1 MLLAN
6 KQGRYIYLFLSLAV
20 ITFITHF
27 WHYQS
32 LGLYEDDYFLIGQ
45 PMSMDIDK
53 FGEFLSWHLINFSAT
68 EGRPLLYIIE
78 FPLGLIGNFL
88 QDFHALYLINYLVIL
103 IANVLIYIFLKSIW
117 NQPVFIITG
126 TLAFTLFPADTT
138 HAYLTHVCL
147 YVSLSLL
154 TLAFL
159 SYFANRKLLSY
170 LLIFASL
177 FCYETVFPVF
187 IAAPLFKQP
196 WNKQLLKEIFKHALI
211 MAGMLALVFIARKL
225 TGEARI
231 SQLDLITLISI
242 PLSQMVI
249 GPLVSLSMFLYQPA
263 QTLLNLK
270 GELLIFIPLVF
281 LGFTLLLSS
290 LNTQQ
295 ESDVLKPNENE
306 ILSPLKK
313 LAIVGITCLIFAY
326 PFNFTRA
333 ATEISGR
340 NSRVHMA
347 AAIGAC
353 ILVGLLCYL
362 IVNLGKNN
370 LTKNLINGGLGI
382 FFALLVGFGLTVQH
396 ENQKSWQYQ
405 QAFWTD
411 VVNLCPDITPET
423 VILVDAPNLNEGKQ
437 LHSFI
442 QWGVPITFREI
453 YKFPS
458 AWARAEEL
466 PETND
471 QPRWFFWRRYTLYPK
486 VYRLSDNWQDT
497 IVNDGKFDFDRNNPA
512 FDYFLKWE
520 PARLLETNKIILL
533 EEEDSQMVRRSEP
546 LMINDQV
553 FEFKK
558 ADQDTEFS
566 LEKGV
571 LYKSLIQGE
580 EKELFSYFS
589 T

>member
-6 KQGRYIYLFLSLAV
+6 QRGRYIYLFSTLAV
-20 ITFITHF
+20 ITFIAHF

-53 FGEFLSWHLINFSAT
+53 FGEFLNWHLINFSAT
-68 EGRPLLYIIE
+68 ESRPLLYLIE
-78 FPLGLIGNFL
+78 FTLGLIGNL
-88 QDFHALYLINYLVIL
+88 IQDFHTLYLINYLVIL
-103 IANVLIYIFLKSIW
+103 TANVLVYVFLKSIW
-117 NQPVFIITG
+117 NQPVFVSTG

-147 YVSLSLL
+147 YVSLSFL

-159 SYFANRKLLSY
+159 TYFANRKILSY
-170 LLIFASL
+170 LIIFASL

-211 MAGMLALVFIARKL
+211 MASMLALVFIARKL

-231 SQLDLITLISI
+231 SQLDLITLIST
-242 PLSQMVI
+242 PLSQMAI
-249 GPLVSLSMFLYQPA
+249 GPLVSLSMFFYQPA
-263 QTLLNLK
+263 QTLLNFK
-270 GELLIFIPLVF
+270 GELLIFVPLCFV
-281 LGFTLLLSS
+281 GFVLLLSS
-290 LNTQQ
+290 LNKEQ
-295 ESDVLKPNENE
+295 ESKVLEQNEND
-306 ILSPLKK
+306 IFSTLKK
-313 LAIVGITCLIFAY
+313 LAFTAITCLVFAY

-362 IVNLGKNN
+362 IVNLAKSN
-370 LTKNLINGGLGI
+370 LTKNLINGGLAV

-458 AWARAEEL
+458 AWARVEEL
-466 PETND
+466 PELND
-471 QPRWFFWRRYTLYPK
+471 KPRWFFWRRYTLYPK
-486 VYRLSDNWQDT
+486 VYRLSDNWQET
-497 IVNDGKFDFDRNNPA
+497 IVNDGKFDFDRQNPA

-520 PARLLETNKIILL
+520 PARLLDTNNIILL
-533 EEEDSQMVRRSEP
+533 EEKNRQLVRRSEP
-546 LMINDQV
+546 LTINDKV

-558 ADQDTEFS
+558 AERSTEFY

-571 LYKSLIQGE
+571 LYKSLIQENE
-580 EKELFSYFS
+580 EKLVSYFQ
-589 T
+589 